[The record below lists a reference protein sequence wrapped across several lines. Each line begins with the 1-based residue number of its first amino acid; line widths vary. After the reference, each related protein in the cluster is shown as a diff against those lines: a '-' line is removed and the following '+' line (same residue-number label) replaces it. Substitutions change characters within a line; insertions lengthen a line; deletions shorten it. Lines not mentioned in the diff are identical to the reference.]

1 MYVTSY
7 EGQWMWEKALILL
20 NTDQRSQIQILH
32 TLSVHS
38 NAGVFFKTAPFRMSA
53 KNSDRF
59 FNPELQE
66 LFPNDGNGNG
76 GGGGGNGISAIFN

>member
-1 MYVTSY
+1 M
-7 EGQWMWEKALILL
+7 
-20 NTDQRSQIQILH
+20 
-32 TLSVHS
+32 HS